1 MNRRACYLLTW
12 YFLSFSWPL
21 DDLWRLPKAGY
32 VYTTSGIRSMRAH
45 FAAKPAPASNLNT
58 DAKLEPN
65 KSLQTPGVTRE
76 EVR

>member
-45 FAAKPAPASNLNT
+45 FAAKPAPPAPASSL
-58 DAKLEPN
+58 KLEPN